1 MNSER
6 WQDHSEPP
14 EWVNYWAIWLTCTIE
29 NKPSL
34 DNDQHFLSP
43 WMNAPQIAVFTVFV
57 IRTPGQRCKATHQC
71 CSSGTGWLFRAAIPY
86 PRVLLCSISR
96 VGWSWGESMGVT
108 RLWDTL
114 SPITAHPRSWQLCCA
129 AAMVSLLNTA
139 GSPIHQVSV
148 WLTVLVIRDVWPG
161 GFGWLAA
168 LYPKRKNNA
177 KEVLTYAGNM
187 TIVINPR
194 LYRSSFW
201 FFLIVSVSCF

>member
-43 WMNAPQIAVFTVFV
+43 WMNAPQIALFTVFV
-57 IRTPGQRCKATHQC
+57 IRTPGPRCKATHQC

-86 PRVLLCSISR
+86 PRVLLCSSSR

-114 SPITAHPRSWQLCCA
+114 NPSQHIPG
-129 AAMVSLLNTA
+129 A
-139 GSPIHQVSV
+139 GSCAVLQPWFSSWTLQAVPSTRYLYGLKYWRSGMCGQVDLDGLLPFIPRGRTMLKKFLLMQET
-148 WLTVLVIRDVWPG
+148 WL
-161 GFGWLAA
+161 
-168 LYPKRKNNA
+168 
-177 KEVLTYAGNM
+177 
-187 TIVINPR
+187 
-194 LYRSSFW
+194 
-201 FFLIVSVSCF
+201 